1 MTIALSATGVS
12 KSYGA
17 GIQRVNALLPVSLDL
32 RAGELVMITG
42 PSGSG
47 KSTLMAILS
56 GLLRPDGGQVEALGE
71 TLETMSADQCDRFR
85 LAHSGFIFQG
95 FHLLPALTATEQVEI
110 VLRQLGV
117 SVREARMRA
126 ALALELVGLGKR
138 ASNRPGEMSG
148 GEKQRVAIARALA
161 KSPALIFA
169 DEPTS
174 ALDSENGR
182 QIARLLR
189 THAETSGATVVCV
202 THDARL
208 TDQADRVLRMED
220 GRLLDEAQIAEGP
233 SGARRH

>member
-1 MTIALSATGVS
+1 MTIALSASGVS
-12 KSYGA
+12 KSYGV
-17 GIQRVNALLPVSLDL
+17 GVQRIDALHPVSLSL

-56 GLLRPDGGQVEALGE
+56 GLLQPDRGHVEALGE
-71 TLETMSADQCDRFR
+71 SLEAMSADQRDRFR

-95 FHLLPALTATEQVEI
+95 FHLLPALTASEQVEI
-110 VLRQLGV
+110 VLKQLGV
-117 SVREARMRA
+117 SGKEARLRA
-126 ALALELVGLGKR
+126 TLALELVGLGRR
-138 ASNRPGEMSG
+138 AGNRPGELSG

-189 THAETSGATVVCV
+189 THAHSSGATVVCV

-208 TDQADRVLRMED
+208 ADQADRVLRMED
-220 GRLLDEAQIAEGP
+220 GRLLDQGEIDEGP
-233 SGARRH
+233 FSAQRH

>member
-1 MTIALSATGVS
+1 MTVTLSATGVS

-17 GIQRVNALLPVSLDL
+17 GIQRIDALHPVSLSL
-32 RAGELVMITG
+32 SSGELVMITG

-47 KSTLMAILS
+47 KSTLMAIIS
-56 GLLRPDGGQVEALGE
+56 GLLRPDSGDVEALGQA
-71 TLETMSADQCDRFR
+71 LETMSAHQRDRFR

-95 FHLLPALTATEQVEI
+95 FHLLPALTASEQVAI

-117 SVREARMRA
+117 SAKDARARA
-126 ALALELVGLGKR
+126 AAALEAVGLGR
-138 ASNRPGEMSG
+138 RMSNRPGEMSG

-161 KSPALIFA
+161 KRPALIFA

-189 THAETSGATVVCV
+189 AQAQVSGATVVCV

-208 TDQADRVLRMED
+208 ADQADRVLRMED
-220 GRLLDEAQIAEGP
+220 GRLLD
-233 SGARRH
+233 